1 MGVPALERMAKKCLS
16 EQMTWN
22 LKISKNSEW
31 ESSPMFSRNRVSSR
45 QTGRCKYPETAL
57 RVGCLRNGRRGTWV
71 SEGWEHQWS
80 DGVVLLAFS

>member
-1 MGVPALERMAKKCLS
+1 
-16 EQMTWN
+16 
-22 LKISKNSEW
+22 
-31 ESSPMFSRNRVSSR
+31 MFSRNRVSSR
-45 QTGRCKYPETAL
+45 QTGRCKYPEMAL